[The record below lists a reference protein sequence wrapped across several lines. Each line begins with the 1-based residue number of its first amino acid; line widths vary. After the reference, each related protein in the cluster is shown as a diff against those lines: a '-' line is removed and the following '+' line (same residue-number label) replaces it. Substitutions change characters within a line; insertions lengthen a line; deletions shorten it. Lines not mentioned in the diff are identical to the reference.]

1 MDMEQLGGADRD
13 RSGYW
18 TAELRQHGQAALA
31 RAFTDHHD
39 RLRRMVEVRMDRRM
53 AGRVDPSDILQ
64 ETYLDASRQL
74 QQYLVDVPLPL
85 FLWLRFLTGQRLMA
99 LHRQHLGTQKRDA
112 RQEITL
118 QRRPMPEAD
127 SLALSG
133 GLIEAM
139 TSPSR
144 AAIRDEV
151 RARLQELV
159 DGLDFIDREI
169 LALRHFEELT
179 NQEAAAELGITPAA
193 ASKRYI
199 RALDRLRVALADVP
213 GLRPEE

>member
-1 MDMEQLGGADRD
+1 MEQLGGEDTNRSAD
-13 RSGYW
+13 W
-18 TAELRQHGQAALA
+18 IEQLRQNGQAALA
-31 RAFTDHHD
+31 RVFTEHRA
-39 RLRRMVEVRMDRRM
+39 RLRRMVDMRMDRRM

-64 ETYLDASRQL
+64 ETFLDASRQL
-74 QQYLVDVPLPL
+74 EQYLAAVPMPV
-85 FLWLRFLTGQRLMA
+85 FLWLRLLTGQRLMA

-112 RQEITL
+112 RQEVAL
-118 QRRPMPEAD
+118 HRPAMPEAD

-144 AAIRDEV
+144 VAMREEARD
-151 RARLQELV
+151 RLLELI

-179 NQEAAAELGITPAA
+179 NQEAAEELGITPAA

-199 RALDRLRVALADVP
+199 RALERLRATLADVP
-213 GLRPEE
+213 GLWPEF